1 MPDKHAVLSASSSHR
16 WLACPPSALLCAKEK
31 DKPSEFAMQG
41 TDAHTLCEHKL
52 KTALGQ
58 QSKDPVEDLTFFDEE
73 MADCTDMYAQYVME
87 QLSAAKETEPKT
99 KVTEETPAKV
109 PKKEKT
115 LSLEDVRAVM
125 ADKSRKGYT
134 AEVKALLT
142 KRGVSKLSDVDA
154 KDYAA
159 LLAEV
164 EVIGNAG

>member
-1 MPDKHAVLSASSSHR
+1 MGKVSELSQLIEELNR
-16 WLACPPSALLCAKEK
+16 C
-31 DKPSEFAMQG
+31 G
-41 TDAHTLCEHKL
+41 NTLI
-52 KTALGQ
+52 GI
-58 QSKDPVEDLTFFDEE
+58 SEDLKNLFSGSEE
-73 MADCTDMYAQYVME
+73 T
-87 QLSAAKETEPKT
+87 KETESKT
-99 KVTEETPAKV
+99 TEEAPAKT

>member
-1 MPDKHAVLSASSSHR
+1 MGKVSELSQLIEELKQCGNTLIGISEDLKNLFSSS
-16 WLACPPSALLCAKEK
+16 
-31 DKPSEFAMQG
+31 
-41 TDAHTLCEHKL
+41 
-52 KTALGQ
+52 
-58 QSKDPVEDLTFFDEE
+58 EE
-73 MADCTDMYAQYVME
+73 
-87 QLSAAKETEPKT
+87 ETEPKT
-99 KVTEETPAKV
+99 KVTEEAPAK
-109 PKKEKT
+109 EKP

>member
-1 MPDKHAVLSASSSHR
+1 MGKVSELSQ
-16 WLACPPSALLCAKEK
+16 LIEELKQC
-31 DKPSEFAMQG
+31 G
-41 TDAHTLCEHKL
+41 NTLI
-52 KTALGQ
+52 GI
-58 QSKDPVEDLTFFDEE
+58 SEDLKNLFSGSEE
-73 MADCTDMYAQYVME
+73 
-87 QLSAAKETEPKT
+87 ETEPKT
-99 KVTEETPAKV
+99 KATEEVPTKA

>member
-1 MPDKHAVLSASSSHR
+1 MGKVSELSQLIEELKHCSNTLIGISEKLKNLYSSSEE
-16 WLACPPSALLCAKEK
+16 AKEK
-31 DKPSEFAMQG
+31 DPRTKA
-41 TDAHTLCEHKL
+41 T
-52 KTALGQ
+52 
-58 QSKDPVEDLTFFDEE
+58 
-73 MADCTDMYAQYVME
+73 
-87 QLSAAKETEPKT
+87 KETL
-99 KVTEETPAKV
+99 AKV
-109 PKKEKT
+109 SEKS

-154 KDYAA
+154 KDYVA

>member
-1 MPDKHAVLSASSSHR
+1 MGKVSELSQLIEELNRCGNTLIGISEDLKNLFSGSEE
-16 WLACPPSALLCAKEK
+16 AKEK
-31 DKPSEFAMQG
+31 
-41 TDAHTLCEHKL
+41 
-52 KTALGQ
+52 
-58 QSKDPVEDLTFFDEE
+58 
-73 MADCTDMYAQYVME
+73 
-87 QLSAAKETEPKT
+87 EPKT
-99 KVTEETPAKV
+99 KVTEETPAKAA
-109 PKKEKT
+109 KKEKT

-159 LLAEV
+159 PLAEV

>member
-1 MPDKHAVLSASSSHR
+1 MGKVNELSQLIEELNR
-16 WLACPPSALLCAKEK
+16 C
-31 DKPSEFAMQG
+31 G
-41 TDAHTLCEHKL
+41 NTLI
-52 KTALGQ
+52 GI
-58 QSKDPVEDLTFFDEE
+58 SEDLKNLFSGSE
-73 MADCTDMYAQYVME
+73 
-87 QLSAAKETEPKT
+87 ETEPKT
-99 KVTEETPAKV
+99 KAAKETPAKA

-164 EVIGNAG
+164 EGIGNAG